1 MQGRKRRLPA
11 RLSTPWNSV
20 RSATACNCGRAD
32 PPAAWPSS
40 DSLCNSWNGKKGSR
54 MEDELL
60 SNQRS
65 ANDLPPRA
73 IRKLLDSGQGWRHI
87 LKPAGWWWTGLEWIG
102 LGVSPHVD
110 GPLGGRTGKG

>member
-73 IRKLLDSGQGWRHI
+73 IRK
-87 LKPAGWWWTGLEWIG
+87 PAGWWWTGLEWIG
-102 LGVSPHVD
+102 LGFSPHVD